1 MKIIAD
7 SVLRTNSTSAAWTG
21 GGGEGGQEEGAGG
34 GQGGQGQYSI
44 ETTDTHSLVTLI
56 IIPIFATNIFG
67 SFHTPNSGAIK
78 VGKPSLR
85 VHLQKTSGVQNIR

>member
-56 IIPIFATNIFG
+56 IIPIFATNTFG
-67 SFHTPNSGAIK
+67 SFHIK